1 MGFWGSIFGGQN
13 KTLDAGIKKAGQ
25 VSDFSTGMGENLL
38 TKTGSFISDLLSG
51 DASKQMQL
59 LAPQVGAAKERGA
72 QGKKTLAEFGNRSGG
87 NAAASASIDNS
98 TRSDI
103 TNMISSLT
111 GSALGAG
118 SSLGQ
123 GLLDTGINALDKSV
137 SFSQEQMQN
146 WSDSILGRG
155 ITTGAAF
162 GESYGMGKIPGG
174 QKALDSMNAG

>member
-25 VSDFSTGMGENLL
+25 VSDFSTGMGETLL
-38 TKTGSFISDLLSG
+38 TKTGNFISDLLSG
-51 DASKQMQL
+51 DPTKTTSI
-59 LAPQVGAAKERGA
+59 LAPQIAGVQQRAQ
-72 QGKKTLAEFGNRSGG
+72 QGKNQLAQFGTRSGG
-87 NAAASASIDNS
+87 TTSAGAGIDAT
-98 TRSDI
+98 TRGDI
-103 TNMISSLT
+103 NNMIASLT

-155 ITTGAAF
+155 VTTGAAY
-162 GESYGMGKIPGG
+162 GESFGLGKIPGAP
-174 QKALDSMNAG
+174 QQV